1 MGYVLLS
8 ARTELLELKVPEVY
22 HVKADGIIFMRVFC
36 LCFTADIEEWKRKR
50 RMTSAAVT

>member
-22 HVKADGIIFMRVFC
+22 HVKADGIIFMGFFAFVLR
-36 LCFTADIEEWKRKR
+36 LTLKSGRGKDG
-50 RMTSAAVT
+50 